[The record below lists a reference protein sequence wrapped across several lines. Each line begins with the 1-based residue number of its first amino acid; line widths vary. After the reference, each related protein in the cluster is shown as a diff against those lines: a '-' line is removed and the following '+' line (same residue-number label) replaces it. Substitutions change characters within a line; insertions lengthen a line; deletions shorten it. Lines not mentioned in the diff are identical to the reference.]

1 MDSIDSMH
9 SHTLQ
14 PEALPPPPPPPI
26 SPTSITP
33 TWPRPTPIAHA
44 AHTLAFLFILLLTT
58 VYGHLRTAPAV
69 LDATPHMT
77 RFISS
82 ILYEWLLL
90 GAVVAGIYHRG
101 AFFTTAFASRIP
113 GLVRSLLLGAGI
125 YLAGL
130 FAIGLVSAALAYT
143 PLRSMHNSA
152 VLHAMLPNTLPQLA
166 VWFLL
171 SLTAGVC
178 EELIFRGYLQQQ
190 FTAWTGRPMFSVV
203 LAGIIFGS
211 IHLYEGAAAILPIAA
226 LGMVYGFVV
235 LHFRG
240 DLRAVI
246 VAHTLQ
252 DFLTAVFVFTR
263 PHAGHPAPPLHAL
276 MQSHAFAQNIS
287 SFASFFS

>member
-1 MDSIDSMH
+1 MQSNQSAE
-9 SHTLQ
+9 SNTLQ
-14 PEALPPPPPPPI
+14 LQAQPAAPPPPTV
-26 SPTSITP
+26 PTSS
-33 TWPRPTPIAHA
+33 RPAPIAHA
-44 AHTLAFLFILLLTT
+44 AHTLAFLLILLLTT
-58 VYGHLRTAPAV
+58 VFGHLRTAPSV
-69 LDATPHMT
+69 MDATPHMT
-77 RFISS
+77 RFLSS

-90 GAVVAGIYHRG
+90 GAVVAGIYHRR
-101 AFFTTAFASRIP
+101 AFFTEALASCIP
-113 GLVRSLLLGAGI
+113 GPAKSMLLGAGI

-152 VLHAMLPNTLPQLA
+152 ILHAMLPGTLPQLA
-166 VWFLL
+166 VWFLV

-190 FTAWTGRPMFSVV
+190 FAAWTGRPILSVV

-252 DFLTAVFVFTR
+252 DFLTALFVYTR
-263 PHAGHPAPPLHAL
+263 SQTVHPAPPLHAL
-276 MQSHAFAQNIS
+276 MQAHAFAQNIS